1 MKNKKVITV
10 LLLIVIGVVVAGI
23 YFVKNPVSQEKIQ
36 QEVQSQEMEDGDTQQ
51 ADVSEAETEH
61 ADITETTADA
71 DFSLAVTELVDYG
84 ALSSYGLPIIV
95 DYGSDSCIPCKEMAP
110 VLEKINEEM
119 QGKAFIKFVDVW
131 KYADAANN
139 VPIQLIPT
147 QVLVTADGKP
157 FVPSDE
163 LAEKMEFIMYNSKD
177 TGEHVFTVHQGGIT
191 EEQMRMGIVTKEMA
205 ITDESNKKKVQYNIT
220 NHMFR
225 FWFKFV
231 PDGTTMIELGK
242 GKYYYEHMV
251 KGKLHEYMGN
261 TFEAMC
267 RHYMLVADLSGKL
280 PYFLTSVGKWWGSNP
295 LTKEQTDIDVVAL
308 DPISHVAVLGECKFK
323 NEPIDKN
330 IFESLLQRKNLINKA
345 YKTDYFVLFSLSGF
359 SKWITENAEE
369 QRILLVDLKDMYTT
383 VNNT

>member
-51 ADVSEAETEH
+51 ADV
-61 ADITETTADA
+61 

-110 VLEKINEEM
+110 VLEKMNEEM

-191 EEQMRMGIVTKEMA
+191 EEQMRMILAEM
-205 ITDESNKKKVQYNIT
+205 
-220 NHMFR
+220 
-225 FWFKFV
+225 
-231 PDGTTMIELGK
+231 G
-242 GKYYYEHMV
+242 
-251 KGKLHEYMGN
+251 
-261 TFEAMC
+261 
-267 RHYMLVADLSGKL
+267 
-280 PYFLTSVGKWWGSNP
+280 
-295 LTKEQTDIDVVAL
+295 
-308 DPISHVAVLGECKFK
+308 VLE
-323 NEPIDKN
+323 
-330 IFESLLQRKNLINKA
+330 
-345 YKTDYFVLFSLSGF
+345 
-359 SKWITENAEE
+359 
-369 QRILLVDLKDMYTT
+369 
-383 VNNT
+383 